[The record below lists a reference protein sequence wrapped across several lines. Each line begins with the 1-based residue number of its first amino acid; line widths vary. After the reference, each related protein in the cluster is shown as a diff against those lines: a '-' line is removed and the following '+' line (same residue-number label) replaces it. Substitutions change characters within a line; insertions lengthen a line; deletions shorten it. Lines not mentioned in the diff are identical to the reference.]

1 MTESPVTI
9 RPMTLAELLDRAIRL
24 YRQNFIKFVGIIA
37 IPYIPLVLVQ
47 IILAVVSTTQML
59 QSIDSNPA
67 ASPFSPLALTAMAW
81 HRAAAVRT
89 CLLLGVVLG
98 VNDLVVKPLV
108 DRARPFRVQ
117 AVAARVIQQ
126 PPPNTPSFPSG
137 HTATSI
143 AGALALARIWPAA
156 RWLLGGLA
164 ALIALSRV
172 YVGVHYPSDIL
183 AGAVLGVALAWL
195 VLAGRHPSTWSRPA
209 PPPPGSTYVP

>member
-1 MTESPVTI
+1 VDTALFSAVNAAHAPWADPIMLGATRI
-9 RPMTLAELLDRAIRL
+9 G
-24 YRQNFIKFVGIIA
+24 VGA
-37 IPYIPLVLVQ
+37 
-47 IILAVVSTTQML
+47 AVWF
-59 QSIDSNPA
+59 A
-67 ASPFSPLALTAMAW
+67 LALTAMAW
-81 HRAAAVRT
+81 RRHRAAAART
-89 CLLLGVVLG
+89 CLLLGVVLA

-143 AGALALARIWPAA
+143 AGALALARVWPSA

-164 ALIALSRV
+164 ALIAVSRV

-195 VLAGRHPSTWSRPA
+195 VLAGRHPSTWSRPG

>member
-1 MTESPVTI
+1 VDTALFSAVNTAHTPWADPIMLGAT
-9 RPMTLAELLDRAIRL
+9 RL
-24 YRQNFIKFVGIIA
+24 GTGA
-37 IPYIPLVLVQ
+37 
-47 IILAVVSTTQML
+47 AVWF
-59 QSIDSNPA
+59 A
-67 ASPFSPLALTAMAW
+67 LALVAMKW
-81 HRAAAVRT
+81 RRHRPAAVRA

-108 DRARPFRVQ
+108 DRARPFRLQ

-143 AGALALARIWPAA
+143 AGALALARVWPSA

-164 ALIALSRV
+164 ALIAFSRV

-183 AGAVLGVALAWL
+183 AGAVLGIALAWL
-195 VLAGRHPSTWSRPA
+195 VLAGRHPSTWSRPG
-209 PPPPGSTYVP
+209 PPPPGSRYVP